1 MNAAQ
6 DDIIKI
12 YLAAIEDELRQ
23 AVDEAHDISLEHLHR
38 MLTYHMGWQ
47 GKPVNYEARGKRIR
61 PLLVLLSCSSAGGG
75 WEKSLPPAGGGARG
89 YQFFLFPDDIADHSA
104 LRRGRLTV
112 WKKWGIAQAINT
124 GDAMFTLAH
133 LQPLRLKESISHPSA
148 LDAVEVLQKACLRL
162 TQGQYLD
169 LAFEKRNNVG
179 MDEYWSMVEGK
190 TAALISACT
199 ELGAISASCN
209 EKTRLSYRNFGL
221 LFGKAFQ
228 VQDDI
233 LGIWG
238 EPSLTGKSNQSD
250 LITRKKTL
258 PVLYGLTQGSKFA
271 DRWYEGFVRPEE
283 VEELGLLLEN
293 EGGKDFALT
302 EAKELIDKALN
313 ALDEAHPVGETG
325 QILRDLAIDLIYRSA

>member
-6 DDIIKI
+6 EDIVTT
-12 YLAAIEDELRQ
+12 YLAAIEDDLRR
-23 AVDEAHDISLEHLHR
+23 AVDQVDDIGLKHLHR
-38 MLTYHMGWQ
+38 MLSYHMGWQ
-47 GKPVNYEARGKRIR
+47 GKPVNDEARGKRIR
-61 PLLVLLSCSSAGGG
+61 PFLVLLCSSSAGGN
-75 WEKSLPPAGGGARG
+75 WRNSLPAASAVELVHN
-89 YQFFLFPDDIADHSA
+89 FSLIHDDIEDHSA

-133 LQPLRLKESISHPSA
+133 LQLLRLIENVSPSSA
-148 LDAVEVLQKACLRL
+148 LDAVEVLQRACLRL

-169 LAFEKRNNVG
+169 LAFENRNNVG
-179 MDEYWSMVEGK
+179 IDEYWSMVEGK

-199 ELGAISASCN
+199 ELGAISASRD
-209 EKTRLSYRNFGL
+209 EKTRRSYRNFGL
-221 LFGKAFQ
+221 LFGRAFQ

-258 PVLYGLTQGSKFA
+258 PVLYGLTQEETRNIYLITSGICFSK
-271 DRWYEGFVRPEE
+271 
-283 VEELGLLLEN
+283 
-293 EGGKDFALT
+293 
-302 EAKELIDKALN
+302 AKI
-313 ALDEAHPVGETG
+313 
-325 QILRDLAIDLIYRSA
+325 